1 MSLVELWFIIIG
13 VLFTGYL
20 VLEGFDF
27 GVGMLL
33 HPVGRTLNERR
44 QALKTIGPV
53 WDGNEV
59 WLLTAGG
66 AMFAAFP
73 EWYATLFSGYYLAL
87 FAILMA
93 LIIRVVAIE
102 YRNKHDG
109 ERWQRRWDL
118 AIVVSSALPAFL
130 WGVAF
135 ANIVGGSPLNEEG
148 VFVGSFWDLIHPYAL
163 LGGLVTL
170 SLFLLHGA
178 HYLALRSLGPVRER
192 ANRIAT
198 MLWLPTVLI
207 VAGFAVWTLASAQTV
222 RVVAV
227 IGAAV
232 AAAALIAVLPMHRT
246 GREGW
251 AFGLTSLTITGA
263 LVMLWATLFPNA
275 MVSSNGEETNL
286 LLVDAAST
294 HTTLVVMTIVA
305 VIMTPIVLM
314 YQAWT
319 YWVFRQRV
327 GTAPDEEIHLAVS
340 WWSKKPSEEG

>member
-1 MSLVELWFIIIG
+1 MTLVELWFILIG

-33 HPVGRTLNERR
+33 HPVGRNLEERR
-44 QALKTIGPV
+44 QVLKTIGPV

-66 AMFAAFP
+66 AIFAAFP

-87 FAILMA
+87 FAILMCLIVRVMA
-93 LIIRVVAIE
+93 LE

-109 ERWQRRWDL
+109 ERWRRRWDL
-118 AIVVSSALPAFL
+118 GIAVTSILPAFL

-148 VFVGSFWDLIHPYAL
+148 VYVGGFWDLIHPYAI

-170 SLFLLHGA
+170 LLFALHGA
-178 HYLALRSLGPVRER
+178 HYLALRSTGPVRER
-192 ANRIAT
+192 ANRAASL
-198 MLWLPTVLI
+198 LWLPTVVV
-207 VAGFAVWTLASAQTV
+207 VAGFAVWTLADAQTV
-222 RVVAV
+222 RAVAV
-227 IGAAV
+227 IGAVV
-232 AAAALIAVLPMHRT
+232 AALALIAVLPMQRQ

-251 AFGLTSLTITGA
+251 AFGLTSLTIIGA
-263 LVMLWATLFPNA
+263 VTMLFGTLFPNA
-275 MVSSNGEETNL
+275 MVSSNGPETNL
-286 LLVDAAST
+286 TLVDAAST

-305 VIMTPIVLM
+305 LVMTPIVLA

-319 YWVFRQRV
+319 YWVFRARV
-327 GTAPDEEIHLAVS
+327 TAAPDEEPKLAVKWLS
-340 WWSKKPSEEG
+340 RTPEDAK

>member
-1 MSLVELWFIIIG
+1 MTLVNLWFVLIG

-27 GVGMLL
+27 GVGMLI
-33 HPVGRTLNERR
+33 HPAGRTLEERR
-44 QALKTIGPV
+44 QVLRTIGPV

-66 AMFAAFP
+66 SIFAAFP

-87 FAILMA
+87 FAILMC
-93 LIIRVVAIE
+93 LIVRVMAIE

-109 ERWQRRWDL
+109 EAWRRRWDIGI
-118 AIVVSSALPAFL
+118 AVTSALPAFL

-135 ANIVGGSPLNEEG
+135 ANIVGGSPLNEKG
-148 VFVGSFWDLIHPYAL
+148 VYVGGFWDLIHPYAI

-170 SLFLLHGA
+170 LLFALHGA
-178 HYLALRSLGPVRER
+178 HYLALRATGPVRER
-192 ANRIAT
+192 ANRIAAR
-198 MLWLPTVLI
+198 LWAPTLVV
-207 VAGFAVWTLASAQTV
+207 VAAFAVWTLAEAQTL

-232 AAAALIAVLPMHRT
+232 AALALIAVFPMQRA

-251 AFGLTSLTITGA
+251 AFGLTSLTIMGA
-263 LVMLWATLFPNA
+263 IVMLWATLFPNA
-275 MVSSNGEETNL
+275 MVSSNGAATNL
-286 LLVDAAST
+286 TLVDAAST

-305 VIMTPIVLM
+305 AIMTPIVLL

-319 YWVFRQRV
+319 YWVFRARI
-327 GTAPDEEIHLAVS
+327 TAGPDEEPKLAVS
-340 WWSKKPSEEG
+340 WLSRTPKGQR

>member
-27 GVGMLL
+27 GVGMLIY
-33 HPVGRTLNERR
+33 PAGRTLNERR
-44 QALKTIGPV
+44 QVLKTIGPV

-66 AMFAAFP
+66 SIFAAFP
-73 EWYATLFSGYYLAL
+73 EWYASLFSGYYLAL

-93 LIIRVVAIE
+93 LIVRVMALE

-109 ERWQRRWDL
+109 ETWQKRWDL

-135 ANIVGGSPLNEEG
+135 ANIVGGSPLNSEG
-148 VFVGSFWDLIHPYAL
+148 VYVGSFWDLLHPYAL

-198 MLWLPTVLI
+198 VLWAPTVLI
-207 VAGFAVWTLASAQTV
+207 VAGFAVWTLASAETV
-222 RVVAV
+222 RALAV
-227 IGAAV
+227 IGAVV
-232 AAAALIAVLPMHRT
+232 AALALIAVLPAQRA

-263 LVMLWATLFPNA
+263 VVMLWATLFPNA
-275 MVSSNGEETNL
+275 MVSSNGEATNL
-286 LLVDAAST
+286 TLEDAAST

-305 VIMTPIVLM
+305 LIMTPVVLA

-327 GTAPDEEIHLAVS
+327 SAAPDEEVQLAVS